1 MTSRTIVKILIVAVL
16 TSVIGS
22 TLAPSALAV
31 IKPTE
36 KAASTGASKKV
47 PLRDGFMEW
56 GAEECEKV
64 GGEWT
69 EKTVN
74 GQRQGTCV
82 YRECNE
88 QRLNLIVG
96 YFVYQRC
103 ETVQRTYTRG

>member
-1 MTSRTIVKILIVAVL
+1 MTSRTIVKILIVAIL
-16 TSVIGS
+16 TSAIGS

-31 IKPTE
+31 IKPT
-36 KAASTGASKKV
+36 GVSKKV
-47 PLRDGFMEW
+47 PLRDWWMEW
-56 GAEECEKV
+56 GAEECENA
-64 GGEWT
+64 GGEWS

-103 ETVQRTYTRG
+103 ETKQRTYSHG